1 MLNLETDLSLLSVGP
16 GGWGDDLLRGALAT
30 LQLAGLSLAIGMML
44 GLVLAGGR
52 LSRSPFLRLPA
63 VGYTLFIR
71 GVPEFLVLLLVFF
84 GSENVINSI
93 LAGVG
98 SSLTVEVP
106 RFVAAVAGLALI
118 FAAYT
123 SDVFRG
129 AYLAVPPGQ
138 MEAALAIGMG
148 PVQAFFRIRLPQLWR
163 FAVPGLGNLWM
174 VILKDSSL
182 AAVLAV
188 EELLRIARLAGETTR
203 NPLLMLSAA
212 GVIYL
217 AMTAISDVLRARIE
231 ARSRRGFAEG

>member
-1 MLNLETDLSLLSVGP
+1 MAEIPGMLAFGP
-16 GGWGDDLLRGALAT
+16 EGWGDELLRGALVT
-30 LQLAGLSLAIGMML
+30 LQLAALSLGVGMVL
-44 GLVLAGGR
+44 GLLLAGAR
-52 LSRSPFLRLPA
+52 LARSRFLRWPA
-63 VGYTLFIR
+63 LGYTLFIR

-84 GSENVINSI
+84 GSEGAINSL
-93 LAGVG
+93 LASLG

-106 RFVAAVAGLALI
+106 RFAAAVAGLALI

-138 MEAALAIGMG
+138 MEAAEAIGMS
-148 PVQAFFRIRLPQLWR
+148 PVQAFLRIRLPQLWR

-203 NPLLMLSAA
+203 SPLLFLTV
-212 GVIYL
+212 GGLLYL
-217 AMTAISDVLRARIE
+217 AMTVVSDVLRARIE
-231 ARSRRGFAEG
+231 ARARRGFAET